1 MLKTTSF
8 IVALAL
14 ALAAVTP
21 ALAHQPSY
29 NGPIVLESA
38 HADLAQGLLTL
49 RGHFGLRSLTV
60 WMSEDR
66 LDIVRHKTDE
76 IVVLLPH
83 QIVSGTYEVIV
94 ARNGLTSQHDSLSV
108 AIGYG
113 TPGPRGPAGPQGPG
127 GPQGLAGPQG
137 AAGAQGPAGPA
148 GAVGAVGAAGAA
160 GVPGA
165 QGAAGPAGAAGP
177 QGDPGLS
184 GYQVFRMSTTVT
196 LAGIVGT
203 QAVVVNCPTG
213 TNTVLSGF
221 LYRVSSGVS
230 HPFPPGVDWTGWPSA
245 RNQWTFFLR
254 NATTGGYTDSV
265 VGGVVCANAN

>member
-1 MLKTTSF
+1 MSKTTSF
-8 IVALAL
+8 IVALAI
-14 ALAAVTP
+14 ALATVTP
-21 ALAHQPSY
+21 ALAHQSSY

-49 RGHFGLRSLTV
+49 RGQFGLRSLTV
-60 WMSEDR
+60 WMADDR
-66 LDIVRHKTDE
+66 LDIVKHKTDE
-76 IVVLLPH
+76 IVVLLPN

-94 ARNGLTSQHDSLSV
+94 VRSGLGSQHDSMSV

-113 TPGPRGPAGPQGPG
+113 TPGPRGPAGPQGPS
-127 GPQGLAGPQG
+127 GPQGPAGPQG

-148 GAVGAVGAAGAA
+148 GPTGATGA
-160 GVPGA
+160 PGA
-165 QGAAGPAGAAGP
+165 QGATGPAGVAGP

-196 LAGIVGT
+196 LAGLVGT
-203 QAVVVNCPTG
+203 QSVVVNCPAG

-221 LYRVSSGVS
+221 IYRVSGGVR

-245 RNQWTFFLR
+245 RSQWTFFLR
-254 NATTGGYTDSV
+254 NATTGGYTDLV
-265 VGGVVCANAN
+265 EAGVVCANAN